1 MENRI
6 VTASFTE
13 GEVSCVT
20 LPLFQYNYGQELH
33 IDGLDLPSSFEV
45 HFSNDQY
52 GASTTSIGTDGVV
65 TIPDIYLTNSGDLYA
80 WIYLHDTE
88 DDGETMYQIM
98 IPITARASVTHET
111 PTPVQQSEIEQAMAA
126 LNTAVTECESSVA
139 HYPKIVD
146 GYWYVWDATENDW
159 VNTNVQA
166 SGDPSTLIDDTAVSS
181 TKTYSSEKM
190 QELMLFDVTNVQFP
204 RSL

>member
-1 MENRI
+1 MDNRI

-20 LPLFQYNYGQELH
+20 LPLFQFDYGQELH
-33 IDGLDLPSSFEV
+33 IEGLDLPSVLEV

-52 GASTTSIGTDGVV
+52 GVSTTSIGNDGVV
-65 TIPDIYLTNSGDLYA
+65 VIPDMYLASGKDVYA

-88 DDGETMYQIM
+88 NDGETEYKIR
-98 IPITARASVTHET
+98 IPVYARASITNAE
-111 PTPVQQSEIEQAMAA
+111 PTPVQQDAITQAIAA

-139 HYPKIVD
+139 HYPKIEN

-159 VNTNVQA
+159 VNTNVEA
-166 SGDPSTLIDDTAVSS
+166 SGDPSSLIDDTAVSS
-181 TKTYSSEKM
+181 SKTYSSEKM
-190 QELMLFDVTNVQFP
+190 QELMLFDATNVQFP